1 MAPFPDSPQHDASS
15 PGFNAET
22 DDTVRD
28 NSLYLR
34 QLMTCVEI
42 GKALTSTFN
51 MEEILRIVLER
62 LCELIPAKNWT
73 LFLLD
78 PKTKD
83 LKFEL
88 VAGVEKEAL
97 SHLRVK
103 LGEGIAGTVAAT
115 GEPILVEDVAKDP
128 RFSPKVDLV
137 TGFVTR
143 SIICL
148 PLKIQG
154 SVIGVVEVINPE
166 DPTLFHRHSMMAL
179 SILADYLAIAIG
191 NAINYRKM
199 ADLALTD
206 TVTGFYNTRFLH
218 QYLEWLLEPLS
229 PKVGEISLV
238 FLDMD
243 DFKQVVDA
251 HGHLMG
257 TKVLKEV
264 AGVIACHLEEADRL
278 VHYGGDEF
286 VILLPE
292 QGKAQALEKVKAIR
306 KALTEA
312 VFLQQ
317 EGRGVKVTASF
328 GMASYP
334 QDATD
339 KAELLRLADRS
350 MFRSKESGKDTI
362 TIVSMQ

>member
-1 MAPFPDSPQHDASS
+1 MTPCPDNPQLGPSS
-15 PGFNAET
+15 PSMNREV
-22 DDTVRD
+22 DTAS
-28 NSLYLR
+28 NGSLYLR

-62 LCELIPAKNWT
+62 LSELIPAKNWT
-73 LFLLD
+73 VFLLD
-78 PKTKD
+78 PKRRE
-83 LKFEL
+83 LRFEL
-88 VAGVEKEAL
+88 VVGVEKKAL
-97 SHLRVK
+97 SHLRVR

-115 GEPILVEDVAKDP
+115 GEPILVEDVEKDP
-128 RFSPKVDLV
+128 RFSRKVDLV

-166 DPTLFHRHSMMAL
+166 DPTLFHRHSMMTL

-206 TVTGFYNTRFLH
+206 TVTGYYNTRFLH

-229 PKVGEISLV
+229 PKVSEISLV

-264 AGVIACHLEEADRL
+264 AGVIASNLGEADRL

-306 KALTEA
+306 KALTGA
-312 VFLQQ
+312 VFLKE
-317 EGRGVKVTASF
+317 EGYSVRVTASF
-328 GMASYP
+328 GMANYP

-339 KAELLRLADRS
+339 KADLLRLADHS
-350 MFRSKESGKDTI
+350 MFRSKEAGKDTI
-362 TIVSMQ
+362 TIARAQ

>member
-1 MAPFPDSPQHDASS
+1 MTPRLESPPLSPPSDAK
-15 PGFNAET
+15 GHIQE
-22 DDTVRD
+22 
-28 NSLYLR
+28 NSLYVR

-62 LCELIPAKNWT
+62 LSELIPAKNWT
-73 LFLLD
+73 IFLLD
-78 PKTKD
+78 PKTRE
-83 LKFEL
+83 LKFEV

-103 LGEGIAGTVAAT
+103 LGEGIAGTVAET
-115 GEPILVEDVAKDP
+115 GEPILVEDVRKDP
-128 RFSPKVDLV
+128 RFSPKADRL

-166 DPTLFHRHSMMAL
+166 DPTLFHEHSMMTL

-191 NAINYRKM
+191 NALNYRKM

-218 QYLEWLLEPLS
+218 QHLEWLLEPLS
-229 PKVGEISLV
+229 PRVGQLSLV

-264 AGVIACHLEEADRL
+264 AGVIASNLGEDDRL

-292 QGKAQALEKVKAIR
+292 QGKAQALEKVEAIR

-312 VFLQQ
+312 VFLRE
-317 EGRGVKVTASF
+317 EGREVKVTASF
-328 GMASYP
+328 GVANYP
-334 QDATD
+334 EDAIQKED
-339 KAELLRLADRS
+339 LLRLADRS
-350 MFRSKESGKDTI
+350 MFRSKEAGKDTI
-362 TIVSMQ
+362 TTVGRP

>member
-1 MAPFPDSPQHDASS
+1 MTLSPGGSPLKASS
-15 PGFNAET
+15 PPGSAET
-22 DDTVRD
+22 EGSPTE
-28 NSLYLR
+28 NSLHLR

-51 MEEILRIVLER
+51 MEEILQIVLER
-62 LCELIPAKNWT
+62 LSELVPAKNWT
-73 LFLLD
+73 VFLLD
-78 PKTKD
+78 PKTKE
-83 LKFEL
+83 LRFEL
-88 VAGVEKEAL
+88 VVGVEKEAL
-97 SHLRVK
+97 SHVRVK

-115 GEPILVEDVAKDP
+115 GEPILVEDVEKDP

-154 SVIGVVEVINPE
+154 SVIGVVEVVNPE
-166 DPTLFHRHSMMAL
+166 DPTLFHRHSMMTL
-179 SILADYLAIAIG
+179 LILADYLAIAIG
-191 NAINYRKM
+191 NAVNYRKM

-264 AGVIACHLEEADRL
+264 AGVIASNLDEGDRL

-306 KALTEA
+306 KALTQA
-312 VFLQQ
+312 VFLQE

-328 GMASYP
+328 GVANYP
-334 QDATD
+334 QDAAD
-339 KAELLRLADRS
+339 KAALLRLADHS
-350 MFRSKESGKDTI
+350 MFRSKEAGKDTI
-362 TIVSMQ
+362 TIASRQ